1 MTGVLVSVLQL
12 EFVVGLVSSCY
23 VRVYIFFKTVL
34 VLIFN
39 FPMYSPIR
47 IL

>member
-23 VRVYIFFKTVL
+23 VRVYFFKTVL